1 MSRHPLRSPDA
12 GDSFPGLRR
21 CSRRGVQRYGR
32 PADARTRRCGNVSGP
47 FNIRVT
53 ATGTSCD
60 IAKRVARHAV
70 VQAQYG
76 ANPFSV
82 STLGQRW
89 TCRVLRDGES
99 ISCSRRSGRV
109 GLHPDY

>member
-1 MSRHPLRSPDA
+1 MRTIRFLA
-12 GDSFPGLRR
+12 FAVVAVVV
-21 CSRRGVQRYGR
+21 CSAMAV